1 MSSLN
6 KVMLIGRLGKDP
18 EVRTFEGGATKAS
31 FSIATSET
39 YKDKSGQRVEN
50 TQWHNVVC
58 WRGLAEI
65 ADKYLKKGMN
75 VYVEGKITSR
85 SYDDKDGNKRYI
97 TEVVADNFVML
108 DKKSDGNSGGGGNY
122 EHQSAPVASS
132 ESKQESAPAGD
143 SFADD
148 LPF

>member
-1 MSSLN
+1 MNSLN
-6 KVMLIGRLGKDP
+6 KAMLIGRLGKDN
-18 EVRTFEGGATKAS
+18 ETRNFEGGATKTT
-31 FSIATSET
+31 FSIATSEK
-39 YKDKSGQRVEN
+39 YKDKSGQKVEN
-50 TQWHNVVC
+50 TQWHNIVC

-75 VYVEGKITSR
+75 VYFEGKITNR

-97 TEVVADNFVML
+97 TEIVADNFLML
-108 DKKSDGNSGGGGNY
+108 DKKSDSNSGSGGNY
-122 EHQSAPVASS
+122 EHQSSS
-132 ESKQESAPAGD
+132 GGGEPKQENAPAGD